1 MKLDN
6 VNIDNQEK
14 LITPEE
20 LKRQLPASEEVKRG
34 ISQNREIVRSIIDG
48 TDKRLLLVVGPCSIH
63 NPREAIDYAERL
75 KTLSESVNDK
85 LFIVMR
91 AYFEKPRSTV
101 GWKDLINDPHLDDS
115 FKIAEGLAMASY
127 YLKYQSWACR

>member
-6 VNIDNQEK
+6 VNIDNQEI

-20 LKRQLPASEEVKRG
+20 LKRQLPATEEVKRG

-63 NPREAIDYAERL
+63 NPQEAIDYAAKL
-75 KTLSESVNDK
+75 KALSESLNDC
-85 LFIVMR
+85 LLYTSD
-91 AYFEKPRSTV
+91 AADE
-101 GWKDLINDPHLDDS
+101 
-115 FKIAEGLAMASY
+115 
-127 YLKYQSWACR
+127 